1 MHLIEKYSLETGLRI
16 SKPEIYERFYPVPV
30 SGKYITQYVEH
41 GIHSMQYDYWE
52 DVIEMINPYLKANDI
67 KILNL
72 NPNKVKALDN
82 LTQLDEKI
90 DCGQLAYVVR
100 NSLLHFGETS
110 FATDLACVA
119 DTKIVSMYSMA
130 HKECLEPYWGK
141 KKNQIILSPD
151 SRPSYSAVESPK
163 AINQIKPEQV
173 AKSILSLPDIESKT
187 DYETGYT
194 GDLPKNKHVE
204 SIPKSVANV
213 NFYPM
218 SIRMDYHFN
227 EKNMAEQCFVGDG
240 QVNIITNRSI
250 QEPVLAQVREKLEC
264 VYYLIEEND
273 DPKFVQVLKRLK
285 IPFKLMSYL
294 DKDKIRDKKIKYMDF
309 SPIYQQKVP
318 DPYEIDELK
327 NEDLNKLYYFSN
339 KRILIDGKVYLS
351 KCAFDCEDVH
361 SSPDVPHKVIQN
373 EEFFKELECF
383 RIVRKVS

>member
-1 MHLIEKYSLETGLRI
+1 
-16 SKPEIYERFYPVPV
+16 
-30 SGKYITQYVEH
+30 
-41 GIHSMQYDYWE
+41 
-52 DVIEMINPYLKANDI
+52 
-67 KILNL
+67 
-72 NPNKVKALDN
+72 
-82 LTQLDEKI
+82 
-90 DCGQLAYVVR
+90 
-100 NSLLHFGETS
+100 
-110 FATDLACVA
+110 
-119 DTKIVSMYSMA
+119 
-130 HKECLEPYWGK
+130 
-141 KKNQIILSPD
+141 
-151 SRPSYSAVESPK
+151 
-163 AINQIKPEQV
+163 
-173 AKSILSLPDIESKT
+173 
-187 DYETGYT
+187 
-194 GDLPKNKHVE
+194 
-204 SIPKSVANV
+204 
-213 NFYPM
+213 
-218 SIRMDYHFN
+218 
-227 EKNMAEQCFVGDG
+227 MAEQCFVGDG